1 MEKNN
6 NYINIELKIKGKK
19 KPSRQSDVNC
29 HMIPRTKWLF
39 MELLKIGSLFFSG
52 NDIKIRLMHHSF
64 IKPHK
69 FQSLNNI
76 PYLNLI
82 PGYINRD

>member
-6 NYINIELKIKGKK
+6 NYINIELKIEGKK
-19 KPSRQSDVNC
+19 KKTSRQSDVNC

-64 IKPHK
+64 IKPHN
-69 FQSLNNI
+69 F
-76 PYLNLI
+76 NLLTI
-82 PGYINRD
+82 SHI